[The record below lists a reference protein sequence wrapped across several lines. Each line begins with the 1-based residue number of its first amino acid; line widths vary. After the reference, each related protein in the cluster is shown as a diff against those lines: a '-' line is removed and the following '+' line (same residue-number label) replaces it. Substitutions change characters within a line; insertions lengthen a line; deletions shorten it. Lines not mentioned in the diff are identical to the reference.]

1 MIEIIN
7 NIPTILSFFLPGY
20 IGLVIFKSLCGIEMR
35 DYEIFAASSAGS
47 YMLTGAIKFIQGAQ
61 ISFSNPVS
69 LGEFAL
75 ASIIAVLL
83 ACGGVLIFQSNRFR
97 GFLSQKFNYAPIN
110 DTWQNLYNYEGT
122 TRVAI
127 KMKNGKCVRGQ
138 IVTIGDIHI
147 DPWIELNGF
156 EVLDKNEKIEAVANP
171 IEKHIMI
178 NANDIE
184 YAVVIKDVE

>member
-1 MIEIIN
+1 MIEVIN

-20 IGLVIFKSLCGIEMR
+20 IGLVIFKNICGIAMR
-35 DYEIFAASSAGS
+35 DYEAFAASAAGS
-47 YMLTGAIKFIQGAQ
+47 YLIIGAIKVVQGMQ
-61 ISFSNPVS
+61 VSLTNPVS
-69 LGEFAL
+69 FGEFVL
-75 ASIIAVLL
+75 ASIIAILA
-83 ACGGVLIFQSNRFR
+83 ACGGTLIFQSNRFR
-97 GFLSQKFNYAPIN
+97 DFLSQKFNYAPTN

-156 EVLDKNEKIEAVANP
+156 DVLDQDEKIEAIADP
-171 IEKHIMI
+171 PEQHIMI

-184 YAVVIKDVE
+184 YAIVIKDIE